1 MFAVSR
7 CFLEASKETGFSV
20 EAAGKTEIAS
30 PGSIWGDA
38 VSRNSQKSSG
48 GFPEVPSALPSAGS
62 SLPGSVLVSAGPGQ
76 LTPVTPASPTLAS
89 SHAAPPPG
97 LGLLCFTH
105 PALPLRLPVA
115 PSGAHSSDHPLL
127 ISLSFTGLSTWC

>member
-48 GFPEVPSALPSAGS
+48 GFQEVPSALPSAGS

-76 LTPVTPASPTLAS
+76 LTPGYPSITYFGIKPRSSSSWSWFALFYSPSTPTSPTHGS
-89 SHAAPPPG
+89 
-97 LGLLCFTH
+97 
-105 PALPLRLPVA
+105 R
-115 PSGAHSSDHPLL
+115 
-127 ISLSFTGLSTWC
+127 